1 MNGATSKSFMRNLT
15 GSDFT
20 SHKAKRRFFE
30 AADLN
35 KAVGMQKGKNLFT
48 STHSM
53 SPEPSIE
60 VAAVAKQEGEDIA
73 QEPSAET
80 PNGEEKENK
89 KVKGNLNYTPEKA
102 TIVAM
107 KLGCYKK

>member
-1 MNGATSKSFMRNLT
+1 MNGATSKSFMRNLS
-15 GSDFT
+15 GIGNP

-30 AADLN
+30 AADWN

-60 VAAVAKQEGEDIA
+60 IEAVAKKEGEEEVD
-73 QEPSAET
+73 P
-80 PNGEEKENK
+80 GKEEKQEDTNS
-89 KVKGNLNYTPEKA
+89 VKGNLNYTPEKA

-107 KLGCYKK
+107 KRGCYKK